1 MAGWWDSESVDE
13 LIYRIIGAL
22 PGKKMKLTAPVQ
34 YKLTGIQ
41 LFNLQSKQRAFIVGE
56 RHYDLGICSFKTC
69 WIGE

>member
-1 MAGWWDSESVDE
+1 
-13 LIYRIIGAL
+13 
-22 PGKKMKLTAPVQ
+22 MKLTAPVQ
-34 YKLTGIQ
+34 YILTGIQ